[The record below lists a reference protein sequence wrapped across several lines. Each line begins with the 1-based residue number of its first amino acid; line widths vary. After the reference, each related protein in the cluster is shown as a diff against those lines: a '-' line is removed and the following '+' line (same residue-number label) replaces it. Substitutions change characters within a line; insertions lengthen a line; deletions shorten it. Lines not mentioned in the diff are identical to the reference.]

1 MQERAHW
8 KASKHLLISP
18 LNKERKQVGGRLTI
32 IESLVYA
39 KHCVRH
45 FCKGNFIKPHNI
57 PARYLI
63 FSKLIFTDNGT
74 KQEEV
79 SFPTSH
85 NLEIV

>member
-1 MQERAHW
+1 M
-8 KASKHLLISP
+8 P
-18 LNKERKQVGGRLTI
+18 NT
-32 IESLVYA
+32 
-39 KHCVRH
+39 VRH

-57 PARYLI
+57 PGRYLI

-79 SFPTSH
+79 SCPTSH